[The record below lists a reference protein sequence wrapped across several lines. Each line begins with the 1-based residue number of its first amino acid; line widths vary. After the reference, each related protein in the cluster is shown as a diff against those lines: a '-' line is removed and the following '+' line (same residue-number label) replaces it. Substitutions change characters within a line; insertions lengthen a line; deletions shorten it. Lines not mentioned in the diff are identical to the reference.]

1 MDPTEGRILIDG
13 VDLREVNLGT
23 WLTQIGYVAQQF
35 EVFNG
40 TIRYNLTYGLSE
52 ERKRTITDQDIWDI
66 MRTLQIDF
74 GDRLNDG
81 LDTRIGYN
89 GIKLSGGQNQ
99 RLMIGAAA
107 LKEPRFMIIDEATSS
122 LDATTERLVQD
133 GLEKVL
139 DNCGALIVTHRLN
152 TVRRIC
158 DRFILI
164 DRIDGRGGTIQAV
177 ANSFEEL
184 ADISDTFR
192 TLAADQGIELTK
204 HAHL

>member
-1 MDPTEGRILIDG
+1 MG
-13 VDLREVNLGT
+13 
-23 WLTQIGYVAQQF
+23 
-35 EVFNG
+35 
-40 TIRYNLTYGLSE
+40 
-52 ERKRTITDQDIWDI
+52 ITDEEIWSM

-74 GDRLNDG
+74 GDRLVQG

-107 LKEPRFMIIDEATSS
+107 LKQPKFMIIDEATSS

-139 DNCGALIVTHRLN
+139 DECGALIVTHRLN

-164 DRIDGRGGTIQAV
+164 DRAEGEGGHIEAI
-177 ANSFEEL
+177 ADSFEAL
-184 ADISDTFR
+184 ADISATFR
-192 TLAADQGIELTK
+192 ALASDQGIQLAATAAK
-204 HAHL
+204 GGGSL

>member
-1 MDPTEGRILIDG
+1 
-13 VDLREVNLGT
+13 
-23 WLTQIGYVAQQF
+23 
-35 EVFNG
+35 
-40 TIRYNLTYGLSE
+40 
-52 ERKRTITDQDIWDI
+52 

-74 GDRLNDG
+74 GDRLVDG

-133 GLEKVL
+133 GLQKVL
-139 DNCGALIVTHRLN
+139 VNCGALIVTHRLN

-158 DRFILI
+158 NRFVLI
-164 DRIDGRGGTIQAV
+164 DRVDGRGGTVHAI

-184 ADISDTFR
+184 AEISPAFR
-192 TLAADQGIELTK
+192 LLAVDQGIKL
-204 HAHL
+204 